1 MYDVAFGFMPRMF
14 EPEGEDRIIY
24 DEEEEV
30 TEMYFVQDGVI
41 NVCYSLIANGITNKQ
56 YSKGKT
62 LNSIMNSHVIIG
74 DHYVVNDCK
83 SQFIYMAQVKQ
94 MTAFALKKK
103 FLQERVLIKYPDITK
118 ILQEDCARLYKK

>member
-83 SQFIYMAQVKQ
+83 S
-94 MTAFALKKK
+94 
-103 FLQERVLIKYPDITK
+103 
-118 ILQEDCARLYKK
+118 